1 MDKMMSNP
9 WFLRIIALVLAISL
23 FISVKNE
30 MENTNGNKSS
40 TQIDTLREVPVEV
53 YYDDDNLIVTG
64 APETVTVNI
73 EGPSTLVFSARA
85 MKDYKVFIDLR
96 KLTIGT
102 HRVEISHENFS
113 EKLNV
118 RIDPRY
124 ATIVIEERI
133 TVEKEID
140 PDMNEGLLAEN
151 YVVKSYELEPR
162 TVTITGAKSV
172 VDSISYVK
180 ATINGEKGISK
191 SFEQEA
197 SIRVLDR
204 DLNKLN
210 VTIEPKTVQVKVNV
224 EEYSKEVPVVLSAKG
239 IPKEGVVI
247 NKLSTTVEKIRL
259 FGPRIILDK
268 MEQLNVEV
276 DVSKLEQS
284 GEFET
289 KLVLPEGVTKMS
301 LDKLKVIGD
310 VTPAPIEEP
319 DIDEE
324 SVSGLSTKTF
334 DQISVEVR
342 NLPEQL
348 ISEFETST
356 DGIVTVI
363 AKGTPEAL
371 DKIKTSDIALY
382 VDANDATIGEKT
394 FPIKMNVI
402 TDVELEMSKSEVKLT
417 IKEA

>member
-1 MDKMMSNP
+1 MSNP